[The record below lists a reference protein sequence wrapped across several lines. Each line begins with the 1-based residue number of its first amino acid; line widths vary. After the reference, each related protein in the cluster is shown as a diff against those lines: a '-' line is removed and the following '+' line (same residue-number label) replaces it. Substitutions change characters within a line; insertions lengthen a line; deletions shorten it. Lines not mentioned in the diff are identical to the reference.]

1 MTTPQPLLARV
12 RETLRILRNNAWG
25 VEYKDIDDLLAEL
38 DAIASKEVLDELA
51 KDAQELGM
59 GYGADKPE
67 GSAQAV
73 AWLVH
78 DWDDKRHLFLDFNEA
93 KQYSWDHSGRVE
105 ALYAAP
111 QPPQVPQA
119 DEAVPAWAWK
129 QAFYQW
135 WTYERVHRPNWE
147 FVTHHQWIERRARE
161 LAKVA

>member
-1 MTTPQPLLARV
+1 MTTPQPLLARA
-12 RETLRILRNNAWG
+12 REMLRELLQFPSPLSLMWKKRLRA
-25 VEYKDIDDLLAEL
+25 LLAEL
-38 DAIASKEVLDELA
+38 DATASKEVLDELA

-119 DEAVPAWAWK
+119 DEAVPAWTWK
-129 QAFYQW
+129 RAFSEQW
-135 WTYERVHRPNWE
+135 NLSDRELGE
-147 FVTHHQWIERRARE
+147 LERRARE
-161 LAKVA
+161 LAKEGQK